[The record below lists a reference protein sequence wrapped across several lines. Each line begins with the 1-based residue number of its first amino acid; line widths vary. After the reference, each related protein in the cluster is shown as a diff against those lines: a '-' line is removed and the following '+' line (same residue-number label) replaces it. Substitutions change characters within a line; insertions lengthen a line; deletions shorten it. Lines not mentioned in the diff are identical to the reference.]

1 MLKTLA
7 LATAFA
13 TLSLGVAVAQ
23 NQTRGASSSP
33 DGSGAATVTTPS
45 YTPRGDVR
53 AGANPA
59 TENRNPDVAKNT
71 GTSTTAGD
79 MAARGAGTSAPQ
91 SGDHNQAVA
100 TTGQN
105 ATAPAHG
112 ASSFTEG
119 QARSRIEANGFS
131 SVTDLSKD
139 ADGVW
144 HGKATKDG
152 RQAQVWLD
160 YRGNVGQ
167 R

>member
-7 LATAFA
+7 LATVFA

-33 DGSGAATVTTPS
+33 DGSGAATGMTPA
-45 YTPRGDVR
+45 YTPRSDVR

-79 MAARGAGTSAPQ
+79 TASRAAASAPQ
-91 SGDHNQAVA
+91 AGDHNQAVA

-131 SVTDLSKD
+131 
-139 ADGVW
+139 
-144 HGKATKDG
+144 
-152 RQAQVWLD
+152 
-160 YRGNVGQ
+160 
-167 R
+167 

>member
-7 LATAFA
+7 LATVFA

-79 MAARGAGTSAPQ
+79 TTRAGNAALAPSSA
-91 SGDHNQAVA
+91 DHNAAVA
-100 TTGQN
+100 TNGQN
-105 ATAPAHG
+105 ASTPARG

-119 QARSRIEANGFS
+119 QARSRIESSGYANVAGL
-131 SVTDLSKD
+131 TKD
-139 ADGVW
+139 SDGVW
-144 HGKATKDG
+144 HGKASKDG
-152 RQAQVWLD
+152 RQSQVWLD
-160 YRGNVGQ
+160 YRGNVGRQ
-167 R
+167 